1 MTQKETVKW
10 GLHLKT
16 IEKCYRNLETL
27 VNNFLLITNVAK
39 TSVLDC
45 RDCRSAYDTED
56 IIFLELYF

>member
-16 IEKCYRNLETL
+16 IEKCYRDLETL

-39 TSVLDC
+39 TSVLDVAGAV
-45 RDCRSAYDTED
+45 DPPMILKIS
-56 IIFLELYF
+56 FF